1 MENLFP
7 DFVKRSNMLCFHVSK
22 TTNMRYINLIRT
34 NFFVLCSSHV
44 RWFNFHIHGL
54 ACLWATGTKESGQ
67 WLDGYCSCCWR
78 LWCESHPIFARGLG
92 AVGVLVYNCIFMLF
106 SLSSLKSYPNWLMW
120 QVKGQEV
127 ENFIVAAQDRSK
139 NAHNKSMQAAYSAW
153 VESLRSDQAQ
163 FESQRILPPDCTKSY
178 QIQTWHLNKPRVHW
192 LWNTF
197 ALVPW
202 QKLKKIGTPTY
213 PNYHPR
219 SQKESGKRRAKI
231 IGQLEDLS
239 YQALVFQHLW
249 TCMVWF
255 LLIFLL
261 NIDLLNAQPGNASS
275 CLEDCWW
282 LPILKPKDL
291 QCSGRGGRVDRPAQ
305 CHQLHPRG
313 IWWSAWMPQHRGSW
327 IGGLVEFT
335 CLWSSELCEIWLWYH
350 SHLKSIGPVPSK
362 WHCFGGAC
370 EPSFPCIWEDPWF
383 SLCSVYPC
391 WWHIIISAISDTAP
405 YWSHHS
411 RPPARKRTKKE
422 GAKDEDDDGDGD
434 VDVKKEEPAGDTDE
448 ESDATGAKEEDS
460 EVRDLKYKL
469 ERLWLVFDSMINF
482 IDISFTVSTILW
494 CLFLSS
500 LKKN

>member
-22 TTNMRYINLIRT
+22 NTNMRYINLIRT

-54 ACLWATGTKESGQ
+54 ACLWETASKESGQ

-153 VESLRSDQAQ
+153 VESLRSGQAQ

-249 TCMVWF
+249 IVWF
-255 LLIFLL
+255 DSYWFFYLTLISSMHSQEMHHRAWKIVGDYLSSSLRIF
-261 NIDLLNAQPGNASS
+261 NARAGEAESTV
-275 CLEDCWW
+275 
-282 LPILKPKDL
+282 LPSVTSYIQEAFDEVPE
-291 QCSGRGGRVDRPAQ
+291 CRSTE
-305 CHQLHPRG
+305 
-313 IWWSAWMPQHRGSW
+313 W

-335 CLWSSELCEIWLWYH
+335 CLWSSQLREIWLWYH
-350 SHLKSIGPVPSK
+350 SHLKSIGPVPPK

-383 SLCSVYPC
+383 SLCSVYSC
-391 WWHIIISAISDTAP
+391 WWHIIISTISDTAP

-434 VDVKKEEPAGDTDE
+434 VDVKKGEPAGDTDE

-494 CLFLSS
+494 CLFLSA